1 MFTNIKKCWN
11 CKNELDERTSQKCEI
26 CGWYICENCQRCA
39 SPDFGGC
46 KEANKRITRNVEID
60 KEKEKI
66 NEKKEKLKQV
76 FNKYGFINK
85 STYNDISE
93 IKEGK
98 DIALFKNKYED
109 EINQIL
115 ILIKDEETK
124 NDESRR
130 TTEEKKKI
138 EKEKDRLKRMFR
150 DYGFLD
156 NSIFTQIFEIKEIN
170 DIVTFEK
177 KYEDEI
183 GKIIQM
189 KNMK

>member
-76 FNKYGFINK
+76 FINMVL
-85 STYNDISE
+85 S
-93 IKEGK
+93 
-98 DIALFKNKYED
+98 
-109 EINQIL
+109 INQLITTFQKSKRVRIL
-115 ILIKDEETK
+115 PYSKISMKMKLIKY
-124 NDESRR
+124 
-130 TTEEKKKI
+130 
-138 EKEKDRLKRMFR
+138 L
-150 DYGFLD
+150 Y
-156 NSIFTQIFEIKEIN
+156 
-170 DIVTFEK
+170 
-177 KYEDEI
+177 
-183 GKIIQM
+183 
-189 KNMK
+189 